1 MHALTA
7 RQSEVLALIRQSLED
22 NGFPPTR
29 AEIAQALGFKSV
41 NAAEEHLKAL
51 VRKGVIE
58 ISPGA
63 SRGIRVLP
71 QEQGLPVVGRVA
83 AGSPILAQQ
92 HIERFCPIAPDFFHP
107 KADYLLQVSGMSM
120 KDAGIL
126 DGDLIAVHATRHA
139 SHGQIVVARLDQEV
153 TVKRLKY
160 AAEHIWLMPENP
172 DYAPIP
178 VNNEQQQFEIE
189 GLCVGVLRNNL

>member
-1 MHALTA
+1 MRSLTA
-7 RQSEVLALIRQSLED
+7 RQSEVLALIRHSLEI

-63 SRGIRVLP
+63 SRGIRLSS
-71 QEQGLPVVGRVA
+71 QESGIPIVGRVA
-83 AGSPILAQQ
+83 AGSPILAEQ

-107 KADYLLQVSGMSM
+107 KANYLLQVSGMSM
-120 KDAGIL
+120 KDIGIL
-126 DGDLIAVHATRHA
+126 DGDLIAVHAKRHA
-139 SHGQIVVARLDQEV
+139 LSGQKVVARLDQEV

-160 AAEHIWLMPENP
+160 DAEHIWLMPENP
-172 DYAPIP
+172 DYTPIQVSP
-178 VNNEQQQFEIE
+178 NQQFEIE
-189 GLCVGVLRNNL
+189 GLYVGILRNI